1 MHCAIM
7 IKSIKSFCCHEK
19 AVEYD
24 EYDDQGLTCIT
35 ELSAFTQNMLS
46 EEVFEVDASQYLEVF
61 HILGKKNRRVFPSCV
76 YKSTRD
82 TFSPADGLYTHFKF
96 AK

>member
-1 MHCAIM
+1 LAISTLEWRKCGHCAIM

-46 EEVFEVDASQYLEVF
+46 EEVFEVDASQYLDW
-61 HILGKKNRRVFPSCV
+61 HLGDDELAQIHKIYLLVLYRRF
-76 YKSTRD
+76 ST
-82 TFSPADGLYTHFKF
+82 F
-96 AK
+96 